1 MNLFFLYFFSK
12 SSIVFLDDFVDLI
25 FDFVFFILVS
35 VLAIFSLTTFFSFSS
50 FLVLACTSFT
60 FFLAVDTLEQQDS
73 IKTILIKDL
82 ELQINNLN
90 ILNLKNDT
98 IILNK
103 NHEIVLLNE
112 QIKLYNDRLKIT
124 DRWYNKRWFGVV
136 VGVVGT
142 STVVYL
148 AGQLN

>member
-1 MNLFFLYFFSK
+1 MKKLILLLFTFISLVCLGQDK
-12 SSIVFLDDFVDLI
+12 IVKIPQSELD
-25 FDFVFFILVS
+25 
-35 VLAIFSLTTFFSFSS
+35 A
-50 FLVLACTSFT
+50 

-73 IKTILIKDL
+73 IKTILIQDL

-103 NHEIVLLNE
+103 NHEIILLND
-112 QIKLYNDRLKIT
+112 QINLYSDRLKIT
-124 DRWYNKRWFGVV
+124 DRWYNKRWFGIV

>member
-1 MNLFFLYFFSK
+1 MKNLLLILTLLFTFSCLGQDK
-12 SSIVFLDDFVDLI
+12 IVKIPQSELD
-25 FDFVFFILVS
+25 
-35 VLAIFSLTTFFSFSS
+35 A
-50 FLVLACTSFT
+50 

-73 IKTILIKDL
+73 LKTILITDL
-82 ELQINNLN
+82 ELQIKNLN
-90 ILNLKNDT
+90 VLNLKNDT

-103 NHEIVLLNE
+103 NHEIILLND
-112 QIKLYNDRLKIT
+112 QINLYSDRLKIT
-124 DRWYNKRWFGVV
+124 DRWYNKRWFGIV

>member
-1 MNLFFLYFFSK
+1 MKKYILLLLFALTSLICLGQDK
-12 SSIVFLDDFVDLI
+12 IVKIPQSELD
-25 FDFVFFILVS
+25 S
-35 VLAIFSLTTFFSFSS
+35 
-50 FLVLACTSFT
+50 

-73 IKTILIKDL
+73 IKTVLIKDL
-82 ELQINNLN
+82 ELQISNLTL
-90 ILNLKNDT
+90 LNHKNDT
-98 IILNK
+98 LILNK

-112 QIKLYNDRLKIT
+112 QIKLYHDRLKIT

>member
-1 MNLFFLYFFSK
+1 MKKLILLLFTFISLVCLGQDK
-12 SSIVFLDDFVDLI
+12 IVKIPQSELN
-25 FDFVFFILVS
+25 
-35 VLAIFSLTTFFSFSS
+35 A
-50 FLVLACTSFT
+50 

-103 NHEIVLLNE
+103 NHEIVLLND
-112 QIKLYNDRLKIT
+112 QIKLYSDRLKIT
-124 DRWYNKRWFGVV
+124 DRWYNKRWFGIV